1 MSVYFQKNFQRAF
14 GTWPLKENV
23 LKDALN
29 CAIKT
34 GYRAIDTAQMY
45 QNEVETGQCVASSG
59 IPRSEFLITT
69 KVMPANYEE
78 SLFLS
83 SVEQS
88 LKNLDIDKIDVLLL
102 HWPPDDENFQATLQQ
117 LNKALDDGFTRHIG
131 LSNYTSKMM
140 IDALHIT
147 NHPLVTNQVEFH
159 PLLNQDTLLKTADD
173 TGIPLASYCSV
184 ARGEVFKH
192 DLFNQLALKHGKS
205 AGQIV
210 LRWILQQGVSV
221 NTMSTNPDN
230 IKANYHST
238 EFELSHDEMKQIN
251 QLTNHHYRI
260 VNKSIVPWAPE
271 WD

>member
-1 MSVYFQKNFQRAF
+1 MSVYFENNFQRAF
-14 GTWPLKENV
+14 GTWPLKDKV

-45 QNEVETGQCVASSG
+45 QNESETGECIANSG
-59 IPRSEFLITT
+59 IPRSDFLITT
-69 KVMPANYEE
+69 KVIPANYVENK
-78 SLFLS
+78 FLP

-88 LKNLDIDKIDVLLL
+88 LKNLNLDIIDVLLL
-102 HWPPDDENFQATLQQ
+102 HWPPENEDFKLIFTL
-117 LNKALDDGFTRHIG
+117 LNKAVDEGLTRHIG
-131 LSNYTSKMM
+131 LSNHTSQMM
-140 IDALHIT
+140 QDALHIT
-147 NHPLVTNQVEFH
+147 NHQLVANQVEFH
-159 PLLNQDTLLKTADD
+159 PLLNQDILLATAEQ

-192 DLFNQLALKHGKS
+192 ELFENLAAKHDKS

-210 LRWILQQGVSV
+210 QRWILQQGVSV

-230 IKANYHST
+230 ILANYQVT
-238 EFELSHDEMKQIN
+238 NFELSDDEMEKIN
-251 QLTNHHYRI
+251 QLRSYNHRI